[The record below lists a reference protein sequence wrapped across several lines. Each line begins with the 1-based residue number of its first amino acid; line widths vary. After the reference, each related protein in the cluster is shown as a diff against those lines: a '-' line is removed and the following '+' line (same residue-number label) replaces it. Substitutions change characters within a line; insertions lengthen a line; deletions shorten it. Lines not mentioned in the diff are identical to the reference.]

1 MKSIKI
7 IFSIIIILFSLTSCK
22 TDEYEIMNNF
32 AVSNNITVT
41 NLQKEAFCFNNLFLT
56 DLEKKSL
63 DITII
68 KNNYHENLNIRKIN
82 FNKNDI
88 NNSIKSKISFPLF
101 SNDKRFV
108 YIVIQT
114 YEANSI
120 NFYHTE
126 VLYKISEIEGKW
138 IIVDSYK
145 TITQN

>member
-1 MKSIKI
+1 
-7 IFSIIIILFSLTSCK
+7 
-22 TDEYEIMNNF
+22 MNNF